1 VQGATRRNAVMAF
14 AHDQMEKRD
23 DEINGRLGRRSMEI

>member
-1 VQGATRRNAVMAF
+1 LQERSMVQGAIRRNAVMAF

-23 DEINGRLGRRSMEI
+23 DEN

>member
-1 VQGATRRNAVMAF
+1 VQGAIRRNAVMAF

-23 DEINGRLGRRSMEI
+23 DENYGRRSMEI